1 MTPVVL
7 SSSLSHRLLVAIS
20 RAHLAGDPP
29 PDWQECAA
37 AASVAAR
44 QAAIS
49 GALAHLAN
57 EGLIEGLST
66 PEGWFALRPTARG
79 LARAGRDA
87 RPQVGDGGDEAA
99 AATPAHVYR
108 STGERVT
115 ATVEEVSVEVRTL
128 SQYARNGWQR
138 ARQAM
143 TPRLTAMRAT
153 MANTWHMFTTF
164 P

>member
-37 AASVAAR
+37 AASVSAR
-44 QAAIS
+44 QATIS
-49 GALAHLAN
+49 RALACLAN
-57 EGLIEGLST
+57 EGLIEGLLTS
-66 PEGWFALRPTARG
+66 EGWFMLRPTARG

-87 RPQVGDGGDEAA
+87 HPSSDGGRAA
-99 AATPAHVYR
+99 AATAATHVYR
-108 STGERVT
+108 SPAERVT
-115 ATVEEVSVEVRTL
+115 VTVEEVSAEMRTL
-128 SQYARNGWQR
+128 SEYARIGWQR
-138 ARQAM
+138 AREAM
-143 TPRLTAMRAT
+143 TPRLIAMRTT
-153 MANTWHMFTTF
+153 MINTWHMFTTF